1 MADKIRFFQA
11 NKTVKGINPLSD
23 SSGNFT
29 ELKASNDVIIPEFQY
44 ARLGLRACFID
55 TTINLKN
62 GEELITDILSLVK
75 KKDSMASKVVMFKV
89 VDWNNRGGIKDIL
102 NIKSNDTDYASQKIK
117 RTDTLTGD
125 ITAKSICKAESSLL
139 GYNITKPETN
149 TTAET
154 VAYLGATATADIKS
168 NLDDTLNKNSKGICK
183 AVANKNATAT
193 ATANAN
199 ANATETATA
208 TANATATA
216 TANTN
221 ATATANTNAITT
233 ANANETVTATATATA
248 NTNATATATA
258 TANTNATTTANT
270 NATARSLLYNS
281 KNTIGNIE
289 GVADATKN
297 AGINAIIMNGYYY
310 YYENKG
316 TYIQDGEFYINAPAY
331 NSATTLTNSAM
342 YKKYLI
348 DEMPLEPT
356 DDIILYKSTLNIK
369 WDLDIQLLSGQLSN
383 ISSKTWE
390 VPIKLIAYYE

>member
-11 NKTVKGINPLSD
+11 NKAVKGINPLSD

-29 ELKASNDVIIPEFQY
+29 ELKTSNDVIIPEFQY

-102 NIKSNDTDYASQKIK
+102 NIKSNDTDYVTRKIE

-125 ITAKSICKAESSLL
+125 ITAKSICKAESTLL
-139 GYNITKPETN
+139 GYDITKPETN

-154 VAYLGATATADIKS
+154 VAYLGATATANIEGY
-168 NLDDTLNKNSKGICK
+168 LDDILNKNSKGICK
-183 AVANKNATAT
+183 AVANKNATANT
-193 ATANAN
+193 NAIVSANATANAN
-199 ANATETATA
+199 ATVI
-208 TANATATA
+208 ANA

-221 ATATANTNAITT
+221 ANATANAVATANTNAN
-233 ANANETVTATATATA
+233 ANATATATATATA
-248 NTNATATATA
+248 NTNATAIANA
-258 TANTNATTTANT
+258 TANTNA
-270 NATARSLLYNS
+270 NATANAKLYSAENVIGIIDMPQSL
-281 KNTIGNIE
+281 NTTT
-289 GVADATKN
+289 D
-297 AGINAIIMNGYYY
+297 INAIIMNGYYNY
-310 YYENKG
+310 TQKMGKVIKVNG
-316 TYIQDGEFYINAPAY
+316 FYINTPAY
-331 NSATTLTNSAM
+331 NSDTEIVDEQI

-348 DEMPLEPT
+348 DDMPLEPT

-369 WDLDIQLLSGQLSN
+369 WDLDIQILSGQLSN
-383 ISSKTWE
+383 IESKTWE

>member
-154 VAYLGATATADIKS
+154 VAYLGATATANIIS
-168 NLDDTLNKNSKGICK
+168 NLDNTLNKNSKGICK

-221 ATATANTNAITT
+221 ATATANTNA
-233 ANANETVTATATATA
+233 TVTATA
-248 NTNATATATA
+248 
-258 TANTNATTTANT
+258 TANT

-331 NSATTLTNSAM
+331 NSATKLTNSAI

-348 DEMPLEPT
+348 DDMPLEPT